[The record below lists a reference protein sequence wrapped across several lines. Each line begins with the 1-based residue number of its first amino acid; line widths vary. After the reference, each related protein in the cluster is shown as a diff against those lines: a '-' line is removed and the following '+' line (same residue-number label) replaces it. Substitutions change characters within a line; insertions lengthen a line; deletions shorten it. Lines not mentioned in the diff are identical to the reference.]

1 VSGKNAKYHGFFIS
15 EMVMALTI
23 LGVLS
28 IGLAL
33 SLDGLGR
40 FNRYQLMRQ
49 RCIAAAQAELDSLT
63 VTGEP
68 ISDED
73 FSRLWP
79 GLVVSIEKSEGTG
92 QWQGMKLVKVTT
104 SGKSLR
110 KEVKVQMSR
119 YILEPATAEEAR
131 R

>member
-1 VSGKNAKYHGFFIS
+1 VSGKNARYHGFFMS

-68 ISDED
+68 ISNED
-73 FSRLWP
+73 FTRLWP
-79 GLVVSIEKSEGTG
+79 GLDVAIEKSDGAG
-92 QWQGMKLVKVTT
+92 QWQGMLLVKVTT
-104 SGKSLR
+104 GGKSLR

-119 YILEPATAEEAR
+119 YILEPAPTEEAPK
-131 R
+131 